1 MECEKSSI
9 YLSLWDSNF
18 SYGWFWL
25 VGERVSQIES
35 MSLQA
40 MTVFISPEPD
50 LAIQTARVEAFMKA
64 GVQSVIVQ
72 SWALP
77 TKNIANISI
86 ISSFPEK

>member
-1 MECEKSSI
+1 
-9 YLSLWDSNF
+9 
-18 SYGWFWL
+18 
-25 VGERVSQIES
+25 

-77 TKNIANISI
+77 TKEHREYIDNLFISLKRNDPLMIAMDKSRQKTIESQSKVEI
-86 ISSFPEK
+86 M